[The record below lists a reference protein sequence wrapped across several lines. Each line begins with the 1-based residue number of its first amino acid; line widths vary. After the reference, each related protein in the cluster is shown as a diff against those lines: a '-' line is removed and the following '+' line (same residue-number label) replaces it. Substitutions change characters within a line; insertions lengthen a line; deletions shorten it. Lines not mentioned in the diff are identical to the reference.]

1 MAILHSSNF
10 PSFLSEAEYDRS
22 YAEGKA
28 WAEEAVKHCMT
39 CHKKGKC
46 NWCGCDPTFFVRF
59 DGGGDKNI
67 LLVGK
72 ILRGHENGD
81 NRGVF
86 VSYKL
91 D

>member
-1 MAILHSSNF
+1 MAILRSSDF
-10 PSFLSEAEYDRS
+10 PPFLSEAEYDRS

-59 DGGGDKNI
+59 DGEVIKTSC
-67 LLVGK
+67 LLEK
-72 ILRGHENGD
+72 
-81 NRGVF
+81 F
-86 VSYKL
+86 
-91 D
+91 